1 MSARP
6 ATPPA
11 GGHSRS
17 SSSGSIHA
25 SGSSTPLP
33 RRPAPTAPYNPAP
46 DTSTYRDLLL
56 FEERLKMNAEMLRR
70 RRRRYSGRIPGTE
83 GASHGVAMSLV
94 PAADA
99 DAAAKVWLIVLT
111 RPVFL
116 YSFIVALVVM
126 AYRLVVMP
134 PENLVLLR
142 GLQAA
147 VAVVFI
153 TLALFFASGMHE
165 EKIRYAHAYVNHSNK
180 ALRPLNMYF
189 NVRRPRSSLL
199 SYLPLPSA
207 LKPAPAPL
215 KAQVVPGKRPGTTPR
230 RVSTSSSASAHAG
243 SHTVM
248 AQIPPSTNPRGELI
262 FSSRVDHHFEDGYKR
277 YRAAFER
284 RREERA
290 REEARARR
298 PWWLP
303 SWGRRASTPPPP
315 QRVERLGSASS
326 AAASPALSRRS
337 TPEPGSRGIPSPPAS
352 PRTSSM
358 RGARTPSPGAPT
370 PESRARAES
379 YSFVYTGPG
388 EAVSARAGK

>member
-1 MSARP
+1 
-6 ATPPA
+6 
-11 GGHSRS
+11 
-17 SSSGSIHA
+17 
-25 SGSSTPLP
+25 
-33 RRPAPTAPYNPAP
+33 
-46 DTSTYRDLLL
+46 
-56 FEERLKMNAEMLRR
+56 
-70 RRRRYSGRIPGTE
+70 
-83 GASHGVAMSLV
+83 
-94 PAADA
+94 
-99 DAAAKVWLIVLT
+99 
-111 RPVFL
+111 
-116 YSFIVALVVM
+116 
-126 AYRLVVMP
+126 
-134 PENLVLLR
+134 
-142 GLQAA
+142 
-147 VAVVFI
+147 
-153 TLALFFASGMHE
+153 LALFFASGMHE

>member
-1 MSARP
+1 MFPQPQTVSWRVQNGMVPPPPSSCGRVGQHSSSLGPSIHSLHFNQHPSSSSSSTPSQSMSARP

-70 RRRRYSGRIPGTE
+70 RRRRYSGESLRARDSTVLLGTWLPAGRIPGTE

-134 PENLVLLR
+134 PEVSRMLR
-142 GLQAA
+142 CGRSPARTWSCCAA
-147 VAVVFI
+147 C
-153 TLALFFASGMHE
+153 
-165 EKIRYAHAYVNHSNK
+165 R
-180 ALRPLNMYF
+180 RPLQLSSS
-189 NVRRPRSSLL
+189 RWPSSSL
-199 SYLPLPSA
+199 
-207 LKPAPAPL
+207 
-215 KAQVVPGKRPGTTPR
+215 RECT
-230 RVSTSSSASAHAG
+230 
-243 SHTVM
+243 
-248 AQIPPSTNPRGELI
+248 
-262 FSSRVDHHFEDGYKR
+262 
-277 YRAAFER
+277 R
-284 RREERA
+284 RRFA
-290 REEARARR
+290 TLT
-298 PWWLP
+298 PT
-303 SWGRRASTPPPP
+303 STT
-315 QRVERLGSASS
+315 RTRLSV
-326 AAASPALSRRS
+326 P
-337 TPEPGSRGIPSPPAS
+337 
-352 PRTSSM
+352 
-358 RGARTPSPGAPT
+358 
-370 PESRARAES
+370 
-379 YSFVYTGPG
+379 
-388 EAVSARAGK
+388 